1 MKELIIL
8 ITMFFAEPNTYPNA
22 IEIATRYG
30 EPLRF
35 ASEQECA
42 NHINDNFGALKEFAM
57 TMYPEAVT
65 VKSMV
70 CVEKQKGFTGV

>member
-8 ITMFFAEPNTYPNA
+8 ITMFFAEPNIYPNA
-22 IEIATRYG
+22 IEIVTRYG

-42 NHINDNFGALKEFAM
+42 NQINDNFGALKEFAM
-57 TMYPEAVT
+57 TMYPNAVT
-65 VKSMV
+65 VKSMF
-70 CVEKQKGFTGV
+70 CVEKENGFTGV

>member
-1 MKELIIL
+1 MKEFIIV

-22 IEIATRYG
+22 LRIAALHG

-42 NHINDNFGALKEFAM
+42 NHINENFDALKEFAM
-57 TMYPEAVT
+57 TMYPNAVT
-65 VKSMV
+65 VKSMF
-70 CVEKQKGFTGV
+70 CVEKEIGFTGV

>member
-8 ITMFFAEPNTYPNA
+8 ITMFFPEPNTYPNA
-22 IEIATRYG
+22 LRIAALHG

-42 NHINDNFGALKEFAM
+42 NHIHENFDALKEFAM
-57 TMYPEAVT
+57 TMYPNAVT
-65 VKSMV
+65 VKSMF
-70 CVEKQKGFTGV
+70 CVEKENGFTGV

>member
-22 IEIATRYG
+22 LEIAARHG

-42 NHINDNFGALKEFAM
+42 NHINENFDALKEFAM
-57 TMYPEAVT
+57 TMYPNAVT
-65 VKSMV
+65 VKSMF
-70 CVEKQKGFTGV
+70 CVEKENGFTGV

>member
-70 CVEKQKGFTGV
+70 CVEKENGFTGV

>member
-1 MKELIIL
+1 MKEMVIL
-8 ITMFFAEPNTYPNA
+8 IVMMFTEYGVYPDSV
-22 IEIATRYG
+22 EIHSRYG

-70 CVEKQKGFTGV
+70 CVEKENGFTGV

>member
-22 IEIATRYG
+22 LRIAALHG

-42 NHINDNFGALKEFAM
+42 NHINENFDALKEFAM
-57 TMYPEAVT
+57 TMYPNAVT

-70 CVEKQKGFTGV
+70 CVEKENGFTGV

>member
-22 IEIATRYG
+22 LRIAALHG

-35 ASEQECA
+35 ATEQKCHE
-42 NHINDNFGALKEFAM
+42 HINENFDALKEFAM
-57 TMYPEAVT
+57 TIYPNAVT
-65 VKSMV
+65 GKSMF
-70 CVEKQKGFTGV
+70 CVEKEKGFTGV